1 MTTSVERPAAPPG
14 EPARAV
20 AELAVPQGPAA
31 RRVAPTR
38 VALARTRAGQRA
50 IAASLAGFGAL
61 FAVVRANRSAG
72 VDGAISR
79 SIQRHGEPVAPLLR
93 AVSWPGFPPQSRL
106 IPPAITAGLWAL
118 GLRLEAL
125 FQLGAW
131 SGALLSTGLKALA
144 RRPRPSHADAIEVV
158 AAPLRGTSFPS
169 GHVVTY
175 VGVYGFLAHLVG
187 AHVRDRRARR
197 VGAAA
202 LVALVGLVGPSRVH
216 EGHHWPSDVLGS
228 YLVGLPL
235 LALYV
240 EAYRGVKQRLLAV
253 RRSG

>member
-1 MTTSVERPAAPPG
+1 MTTDTDIPTAEPVSAATT
-14 EPARAV
+14 V
-20 AELAVPQGPAA
+20 AELAVPTGPAA
-31 RRVAPTR
+31 GHVAPAR
-38 VALARTRAGQRA
+38 VALARTRTGQRA
-50 IAASLAGFGAL
+50 IVGSLVAFAGL
-61 FAVVRANRSAG
+61 FALVRANRSAF
-72 VDGAISR
+72 VDQRISR
-79 SIQRHGEPVAPLLR
+79 EVQRRGAPVAPLLR

-106 IPPAITAGLWAL
+106 IPPLVTGALWAL

-169 GHVVTY
+169 GHVLTY
-175 VGVYGFLAHLVG
+175 VGFYGFLAHLVG
-187 AHVRDRRARR
+187 SQLEQPRVRRFG
-197 VGAAA
+197 VAA
-202 LVALVGLVGPSRVH
+202 LVSLVGLVGPSRVH

-235 LALYV
+235 LAVYV
-240 EAYRGVKQRLLAV
+240 EAYREAKVRLLRA
-253 RRSG
+253 RRR